1 MANRR
6 VTIGVIIVLAIT
18 PFVFSQ
24 QPGRNT
30 PESHPKLQTHRCTQA
45 SGCVPANTSIVLD
58 SNFRWIH
65 DVGGYTNCAIAEE
78 FNQTICPDTKT
89 CAKNCALEGVDYA
102 NYGLKTNGDS
112 VSMNLFVQKNNALSL
127 SSPRIYLF
135 DEDAGHYSIFKL
147 INREFTFDVDLSKVG
162 CGVNGALYF
171 SEMSPTGDEDEYNK
185 AGAAY
190 GTGYCDAQCPK
201 GKFVKGRVRCFVSGV
216 YKPSNTNVP

>member
-1 MANRR
+1 MMANRR
-6 VTIGVIIVLAIT
+6 MAIRAIVVLAVT
-18 PFVFSQ
+18 PFAFSQ
-24 QPGRNT
+24 HSGTNT
-30 PESHPKLQTHRCTQA
+30 PEVHPKLQTHRCTRS
-45 SGCVPANTSIVLD
+45 SGCVPANTSVVLD

-65 DVGGYTNCAIAEE
+65 NVGGYTNCITEG
-78 FNQTICPDTKT
+78 FNKTICPDAKT
-89 CAKNCALEGVDYA
+89 CAENCALEGVDYA
-102 NYGLKTNGDS
+102 SYGVKTSGDA

-171 SEMSPTGDEDEYNK
+171 SEMSPTGDEDEFNK
-185 AGAAY
+185 AGAKY

-201 GKFVKGRVRCFVSGV
+201 EKFVKGRVRLFIAGA
-216 YKPSNTNVP
+216 